1 MNTHYLCLQF
11 SQNWIFRSLKEIWW
25 KTPQTTH
32 RTWKWELIFSIK
44 RLNNIVWF
52 EDIDWIIKYYIVLYT
67 LRASMVVGWFL
78 QFFFA
83 KVLNN
88 KMRFWGLV
96 CLKTQYKILILLKSR
111 LPHNH
116 EKTETSANRS
126 CFLSEYGCKCCEAE
140 NHKTQNTPH
149 SSKAEKQHKGCLCSR
164 EGRWWGEGLW
174 GTLPPE
180 VPSPPARPFQ
190 LLLALLHVPHSPV
203 IPL

>member
-1 MNTHYLCLQF
+1 MNWRY
-11 SQNWIFRSLKEIWW
+11 
-25 KTPQTTH
+25 
-32 RTWKWELIFSIK
+32 
-44 RLNNIVWF
+44 RLNNKIW
-52 EDIDWIIKYYIVLYT
+52 YYIRYKYLWLLDGFY
-67 LRASMVVGWFL
+67 SFL
-78 QFFFA
+78 VA
-83 KVLNN
+83 KVLNS
-88 KMRFWGLV
+88 KMRFGGLENPD
-96 CLKTQYKILILLKSR
+96 KIPFLLKSR

-116 EKTETSANRS
+116 EKTKTSAKRS

-190 LLLALLHVPHSPV
+190 LLLAFLHVPHSPV
-203 IPL
+203 ITP